1 MPATEPAQ
9 IAAAI
14 LCQTVNGTITLPEF
28 GAAQITALAVAVLC
42 LFISGFVSGSEMAFF
57 SLTPAQCEELDETPR
72 GASIR
77 RLLADPQR
85 LLATILIANNL
96 VNVTIVVLCNF
107 ALGPIFEG
115 MGAVAS
121 FVLQTVLLTFLILLF
136 GEIIPKLYANTNNAG
151 WARVAIGGISAIAR
165 TLGPMAKLLVKT
177 GAVVKHVVTKE
188 SHEISASEL
197 SRALELTEATT
208 GDDKEMLEGILKFG
222 DTTASEIM
230 TPRVEMTDLDMSM
243 TFDEVMKVVLESGYS
258 RMPAYKDNQDDIKGI
273 LYSRDL
279 LPYIG
284 KTAPAD
290 FAWQNLLREAY
301 FVPESRQIDDLLEDF
316 RKLKL
321 HMAIVVDEYGGTQGV
336 VTLEDVLEEIVGDI
350 DDEYDEPDTTFK
362 RLRDDTYIFEGRTPL
377 TDFFRITDQ
386 NPEEYEEVTQ
396 DVETLAGMLLAVK
409 GDFPKE
415 KEPLVYGRCRFLIL
429 EMSDHRITE
438 VRVKVMPDIQES

>member
-222 DTTASEIM
+222 DTTA
-230 TPRVEMTDLDMSM
+230 D
-243 TFDEVMKVVLESGYS
+243 
-258 RMPAYKDNQDDIKGI
+258 
-273 LYSRDL
+273 
-279 LPYIG
+279 
-284 KTAPAD
+284 
-290 FAWQNLLREAY
+290 
-301 FVPESRQIDDLLEDF
+301 
-316 RKLKL
+316 RKS
-321 HMAIVVDEYGGTQGV
+321 T
-336 VTLEDVLEEIVGDI
+336 
-350 DDEYDEPDTTFK
+350 
-362 RLRDDTYIFEGRTPL
+362 RL
-377 TDFFRITDQ
+377 
-386 NPEEYEEVTQ
+386 N
-396 DVETLAGMLLAVK
+396 
-409 GDFPKE
+409 
-415 KEPLVYGRCRFLIL
+415 
-429 EMSDHRITE
+429 SSHW
-438 VRVKVMPDIQES
+438 S